1 MYLALT
7 VKVRVLPDPGP
18 AITRDGPSTAA
29 IAALCSGLTFSG
41 VKLSL
46 MNRLCR
52 RPGIRL
58 VNLRTSEFL
67 FSFLLFQCWK
77 HGSQNPIH
85 EPCHGHPFELSQ
97 AIEPGYQFFVD
108 LRAIHCSRE
117 DFYEMCLAAVMTSA
131 IVTGIVT
138 NLLLESEERGR

>member
-1 MYLALT
+1 MYRALT
-7 VKVRVLPDPGP
+7 VRVRVLPDPGP

-41 VKLSL
+41 VKLSF

-67 FSFLLFQCWK
+67 LAFLLFQCRK
-77 HGSQNPIH
+77 RAFQNLVHKPRH
-85 EPCHGHPFELSQ
+85 RHLFQFPQTVKSRNE
-97 AIEPGYQFFVD
+97 FFVD
-108 LRAIHCSRE
+108 LWAVHC
-117 DFYEMCLAAVMTSA
+117 LSA
-131 IVTGIVT
+131 
-138 NLLLESEERGR
+138 